1 MGFMAE
7 YKDREHY
14 IPLRRS
20 DLVEMLLND
29 QGVAHDRPMT
39 AAERETFRQFC
50 RLVTATY
57 HFEYHQKLEELKDE
71 YAPFDPDSVTV
82 TLKPL
87 TPEEKEK
94 RLEALFKQF
103 TWLMERANYKRLGQ
117 EEIDAALKEYTP
129 WGINME
135 VDFNVF
141 ERYELFARGDIKGK
155 RYLRRW
161 RNLWRREE
169 ITVNIFQRLVLILK
183 LRPHKRLPRDINT
196 AGVYLKVFRDIPK
209 VDMEMLLPGARVQM
223 PGATR
228 LKLSGSLLGGLGYIV
243 YQMFADLVRLFQHGI
258 QMIFSGT
265 MVGLGAMW
273 APVAALLGYGYKQW
287 YGYSTTKQAYSLQLA
302 QSLYFQNLDNN
313 AGVLNHLLDEAEEQ
327 ECREAILAYYYLWR
341 YAGTEGWTSAN
352 LDDYIEMDLERLAK
366 IKVDFEIEDAI
377 AKLEKLHI
385 IEKVGDRYRAHPL
398 DKALEMLDWTWDNY
412 FKYNNPEPEKPPI
425 P

>member
-1 MGFMAE
+1 MAE

-20 DLVEMLLND
+20 DLIEMLLKD
-29 QGVAHDRPMT
+29 QGVANDRPMT
-39 AAERETFRQFC
+39 AAERDTFRQFC

-87 TPEEKEK
+87 SPEEKQK
-94 RLEALFKQF
+94 RLEGLFVQF
-103 TWLMERANYKRLGQ
+103 TWLMERANYKHLSRQ
-117 EEIDAALKEYTP
+117 EIEAALEGASD
-129 WGINME
+129 WGINMD
-135 VDFNVF
+135 VDFNAF
-141 ERYELFARGDIKGK
+141 ERLEMFVRGDTIGK
-155 RYLRRW
+155 RSRRRW
-161 RNLWRREE
+161 WKLWRLEE
-169 ITVNIFQRLVLILK
+169 SRVPLYQRLVVLLK
-183 LRPHKRLPRDINT
+183 LRPHKRLGKHVNT
-196 AGVYLKVFRDIPK
+196 AGVYMKVFKDIPK
-209 VDMEMLLPGARVQM
+209 MDIEMLLPGARLQM
-223 PGATR
+223 PR
-228 LKLSGSLLGGLGYIV
+228 LERGKLLGSLAASVGWVAYKIFLELGLIIKAVLTLNPLAFWGPL
-243 YQMFADLVRLFQHGI
+243 ALVG
-258 QMIFSGT
+258 
-265 MVGLGAMW
+265 
-273 APVAALLGYGYKQW
+273 GYGYRQ
-287 YGYSTTKQAYSLQLA
+287 YAGYQTTRQSYHLQLT

-341 YAGTEGWTSAN
+341 YAGSEGWTSSD

-366 IKVDFEIEDAI
+366 LKVDFEIEDAI

-385 IEKVGDRYRAHPL
+385 IEKVGQRYRAHPL